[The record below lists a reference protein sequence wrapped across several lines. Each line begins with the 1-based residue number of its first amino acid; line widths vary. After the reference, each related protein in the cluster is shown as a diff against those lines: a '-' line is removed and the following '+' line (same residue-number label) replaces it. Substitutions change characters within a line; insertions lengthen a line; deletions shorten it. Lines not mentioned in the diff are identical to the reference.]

1 MHQEPVAFHKFETA
15 ANHFIEL
22 AAPILLM
29 LPGLL
34 GAVGGLIQ
42 VAFQVGIAHVL

>member
-1 MHQEPVAFHKFETA
+1 MHQEPVAMHKFETA

-22 AAPILLM
+22 VAPTLLM

-42 VAFQVGIAHVL
+42 ITFQVSDGRV